1 MRAGVESRVTLKDVD
16 SLDLN
21 MAQFTEVVSE
31 PQPPPAPRITAQDHA
46 PPRGTAPCAFCVLVP
61 DPSPSASQPTIF
73 FSKGTVN

>member
-31 PQPPPAPRITAQDHA
+31 PQPPPR
-46 PPRGTAPCAFCVLVP
+46 PPHNCSGPG
-61 DPSPSASQPTIF
+61 SPQRDSALCLLCLGP
-73 FSKGTVN
+73 

>member
-31 PQPPPAPRITAQDHA
+31 PQPPP
-46 PPRGTAPCAFCVLVP
+46 PPA
-61 DPSPSASQPTIF
+61 
-73 FSKGTVN
+73 